1 MKLLR
6 GGGVKTCIK
15 IVTNLIIKLVFCFMF
30 SGRPLHYLQQLW
42 AGPENRYLQEKR
54 RSGNG

>member
-1 MKLLR
+1 
-6 GGGVKTCIK
+6 
-15 IVTNLIIKLVFCFMF
+15 MF

-54 RSGNG
+54 RPGNG